1 MVFYR
6 GKALWKSFTPIVV
19 GFQPTLRIVIARVRC
34 EAISDLLTVTTGI
47 AAPQIAWGSQ

>member
-1 MVFYR
+1 MSQ
-6 GKALWKSFTPIVV
+6 GTPNVV
-19 GFQPTLRIVIARVRC
+19 GFQPTLRIVIASVRC